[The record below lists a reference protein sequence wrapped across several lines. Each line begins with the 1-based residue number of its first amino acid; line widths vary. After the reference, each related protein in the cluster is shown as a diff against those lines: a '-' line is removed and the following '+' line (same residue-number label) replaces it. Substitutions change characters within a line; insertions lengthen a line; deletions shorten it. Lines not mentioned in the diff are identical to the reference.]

1 MRSRTWSVALLAL
14 LALAACKKKA
24 AEVADAG
31 EAPAAVADTPDANS
45 NDPATTNAANV
56 ARFGDEVKIDHVA
69 AVVVSG
75 NAQVREDP
83 AGGKLFATIPK
94 GASVTE
100 LAEHEGHVLV
110 VFDNP
115 KTPTE
120 KLSGWVSK
128 DVFSASAVVRVAA
141 KDGGVATG
149 DAGAAGTAAKV
160 DAGAPKAA
168 GLKTGIAK

>member
-24 AEVADAG
+24 AEVGDAG
-31 EAPAAVADTPDANS
+31 EAPAAVAEVADANS

-56 ARFGDEVKIDHVA
+56 ARFGDEVKIDHVV

-120 KLSGWVSK
+120 KLSGWVTK

-141 KDGGVATG
+141 KDGGVAAG
-149 DAGAAGTAAKV
+149 DAGTAAKV
-160 DAGAPKAA
+160 DAGAAKAA
-168 GLKTGIAK
+168 LKTGIAK

>member
-1 MRSRTWSVALLAL
+1 MRFRSSSAALLVL
-14 LALAACKKKA
+14 LALAACKKKP

-31 EAPAAVADTPDANS
+31 EAPAAAAETPDATS
-45 NDPATTNAANV
+45 AEPVTTNAANV
-56 ARFGDEVKIDHVA
+56 ARFGDEVKIDHVV
-69 AVVVSG
+69 AVVVSS

-83 AGGKLFATIPK
+83 AGGKLLATIPK

-100 LAEHEGHVLV
+100 LAEHAGHLLV

-128 DVFSASAVVRVAA
+128 DIFSASAVHVAA
-141 KDGGVATG
+141 KDGGVSAG
-149 DAGAAGTAAKV
+149 DAGAPAAKV
-160 DAGAPKAA
+160 DAGAKAA
-168 GLKTGIAK
+168 IKTGIGK